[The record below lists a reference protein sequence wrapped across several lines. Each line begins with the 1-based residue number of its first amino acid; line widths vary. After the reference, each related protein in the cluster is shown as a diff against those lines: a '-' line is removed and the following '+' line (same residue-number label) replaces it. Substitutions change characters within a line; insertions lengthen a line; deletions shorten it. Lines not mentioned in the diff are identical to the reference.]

1 MLMQI
6 SWRPDVVLLVEPT
19 FFCCPQTLG
28 VARFSGAAAWLHV
41 QDFEIDVGFQLKEL
55 SSRHLRKCIHFLE
68 RCLMRQFD
76 RVSAVSDRMVERLSA
91 KGVNA
96 ERAVLFPNWVDTSS
110 IYPLPIPSA
119 FRLELGIDMEAIVA
133 LYSGNM
139 GLKQGLDLLVA
150 VSRRLVSRAD
160 IQFVFCGDGPY
171 RETLARALGGAANVR
186 FLPLQSAD
194 RLNELLN
201 LADIHLL
208 PQLGDAADL
217 VMPSKLTGIMASGRP
232 VVATANEGTQL
243 AAALVGRGIRTPP
256 GDIEAFANAV
266 AHLADDPEL
275 RLRMGAEARRH
286 ASTHFNRD
294 EILSRFELSLRQV
307 CGSQELR
314 DIAPRPK
321 ALSD

>member
-6 SWRPDVVLLVEPT
+6 PWRPDVVLLVEPT
-19 FFCCPQTLG
+19 FFCCPQTLS
-28 VARFSGAAAWLHV
+28 VAGLSGAAAWLHV

-91 KGVNA
+91 KGVNT

-110 IYPLPIPSA
+110 IYPLSIPSA
-119 FRLELGIDMEAIVA
+119 FRLQLGIDMESIVA

-150 VSRRLVSRAD
+150 VSRRLVSRPD

-217 VMPSKLTGIMASGRP
+217 VMPSKLTGIMASGRLW
-232 VVATANEGTQL
+232 QL
-243 AAALVGRGIRTPP
+243 RTRERNLLRPLSGVG
-256 GDIEAFANAV
+256 
-266 AHLADDPEL
+266 
-275 RLRMGAEARRH
+275 
-286 ASTHFNRD
+286 
-294 EILSRFELSLRQV
+294 
-307 CGSQELR
+307 
-314 DIAPRPK
+314 
-321 ALSD
+321 